1 MSRAEVLYQLQ
12 ELDLQIEECART
24 LASIRSQLGESEELR
39 RARADKEETRRQLHQ
54 AQAQLRE
61 SEWDLERVSGKL
73 KEVAQKLYGGTVRAP
88 KELASLEREAALL
101 QRAKGAAEDGVLE
114 KMIALES
121 LQAQLGAKEKAY
133 QQQEAAWRAEQH
145 RLEQELRL
153 LESKLRELTQARQ
166 SLSQTVDAGS
176 LGLYEALRR
185 DKKSRAVSR
194 VEQNTCQSCR
204 ISLPMA
210 QVHSAR
216 TSPNLVFCGSC
227 GRILYASR

>member
-1 MSRAEVLYQLQ
+1 
-12 ELDLQIEECART
+12 
-24 LASIRSQLGESEELR
+24 
-39 RARADKEETRRQLHQ
+39 
-54 AQAQLRE
+54 
-61 SEWDLERVSGKL
+61 VSGKL
-73 KEVAQKLYGGTVRAP
+73 KEVEQKLYGGTVRAP

-101 QRAKGAAEDGVLE
+101 RRAKSTAEDAVLE
-114 KMIALES
+114 KMMALEN
-121 LQAQLGAKEKAY
+121 LQAQLGAKEKAFN
-133 QQQEAAWRAEQH
+133 QQEAAWHAEQH
-145 RLEQELRL
+145 RLGQELSL
-153 LESKLRELTQARQ
+153 LEGKLRELTQARQ
-166 SLSQTVDAGS
+166 SLAQTVDAGS

-185 DKKSRAVSR
+185 DKKGRAVSR